1 MDNTIL
7 LNQIEAA
14 RLDVS
19 VADEFISSYL
29 PFIKSETSKFIKRAP
44 IEGQDDELGIAMFA
58 FYESILSYEQSKGA
72 FFSLAAMHI
81 KHRLIDFYRKEN
93 RHNNIISLDA
103 PSVSGDDSSAIM
115 DDIADS
121 SDDIAYVT
129 ERNAS
134 QAEIEK
140 YTAELSM
147 FGISLSEVAE
157 TCPKQERTLLSC
169 LKVLNTAKQ
178 HPELIDIMLSTN
190 KLPISKLSSYSNV
203 DSKILERHRRYIIAI
218 ILAYTNGFDLIR
230 EHINALR
237 TERR

>member
-1 MDNTIL
+1 
-7 LNQIEAA
+7 
-14 RLDVS
+14 
-19 VADEFISSYL
+19 
-29 PFIKSETSKFIKRAP
+29 
-44 IEGQDDELGIAMFA
+44 
-58 FYESILSYEQSKGA
+58 
-72 FFSLAAMHI
+72 
-81 KHRLIDFYRKEN
+81 
-93 RHNNIISLDA
+93 
-103 PSVSGDDSSAIM
+103 M

-147 FGISLSEVAE
+147 FGISLSEVTE